1 MVPVELVMEPEVIW
15 SVLTDWAV
23 VVRSSVPPLTTR
35 VRPSGRAPFAV
46 SSRVP
51 PVTKVPPV

>member
-1 MVPVELVMEPEVIW
+1 MVPVELVMEPDVIW

-35 VRPSGRAPFAV
+35 VRPTGKAPLTV
-46 SSRVP
+46 SCRVP
-51 PVTKVPPV
+51 PVTLVPPV